1 MRNSNNVRLGAV
13 AIALASSAAAM
24 HAQGTLVFVPVRTSE
39 VMSQFHQERIGISH
53 LTPAQRTALD
63 AWLTRYT
70 AEVWRAAAS
79 ASGQPRTPAAT
90 LAATSHAAPRLDE
103 TPDGDTDES
112 SIEDDVTVQGRRR
125 PRAKQWVAP
134 MTAPPGARVS
144 ATPGD
149 GSYVRLAD
157 GTVWEVYLPDRPT
170 TVVWR
175 NGDYVTVSRSA
186 GAGDYDHVLINGSAR
201 TRAFARFVEI
211 APTRRR

>member
-1 MRNSNNVRLGAV
+1 MRNSNNFRLGAV

-24 HAQGTLVFVPVRTSE
+24 HAQGTLVFVPVRASE
-39 VMSQFHQERIGISH
+39 VMSEFHQERIGISH
-53 LTPAQRTALD
+53 LTPVQRTALD

-79 ASGQPRTPAAT
+79 ASGQSRTPNPT
-90 LAATSHAAPRLDE
+90 LAATSDASTRLDE
-103 TPDGDTDES
+103 TLVGETGES
-112 SIEDDVTVQGRRR
+112 SIEDDVAVQRRR
-125 PRAKQWVAP
+125 PRAQQRVAP

-149 GSYVRLAD
+149 GAYVRLAD

-186 GAGDYDHVLINGSAR
+186 GVGDYDHVLVNGSAR